1 MKKLLLLLALG
12 VTTLLSAQVAPDGIY
27 KLGVLGVNGSGVNAK
42 GKVILKEGI
51 FVVDFKNKSIPDM
64 TIDLQLEN
72 PDSVITESEGFI
84 QIIADEVNTYRIQKE
99 QFTKGYSLTSIQK
112 DLQTGV
118 VYTTTISFKK

>member
-1 MKKLLLLLALG
+1 
-12 VTTLLSAQVAPDGIY
+12 
-27 KLGVLGVNGSGVNAK
+27 
-42 GKVILKEGI
+42 
-51 FVVDFKNKSIPDM
+51 M